1 MNEREPKAA
10 KAAKAQVPT
19 PTRMNRIRELL
30 ADCDAGYATEILLAL
45 AADYANR
52 HFRKDVLASVGK
64 EMTAASLCW
73 EAMEEVF
80 ASDED

>member
-1 MNEREPKAA
+1 MET
-10 KAAKAQVPT
+10 PT
-19 PTRMNRIRELL
+19 PTRMDKIRELL
-30 ADCDAGYATEILLAL
+30 NDCDADNAAEILLAL

-73 EAMEEVF
+73 ETMEEVF
-80 ASDED
+80 ASDDA